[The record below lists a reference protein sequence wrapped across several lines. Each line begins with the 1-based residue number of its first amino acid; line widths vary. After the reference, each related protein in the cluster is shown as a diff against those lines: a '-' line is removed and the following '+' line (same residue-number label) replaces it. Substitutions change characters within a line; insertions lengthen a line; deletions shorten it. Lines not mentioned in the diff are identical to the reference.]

1 MSHPYETFE
10 ADPLWQVVSDAIRDL
25 VKNGDV
31 SERTAREYI
40 VGYIVKNIR
49 DSGEA
54 GVSDKL

>member
-1 MSHPYETFE
+1 MSHPYEVFE
-10 ADPLWQVVSDAIRDL
+10 ADPLWQVVSDAISDL

-49 DSGEA
+49 DA
-54 GVSDKL
+54 AVGVSEKL